1 MNPKSVTTIRIENR
15 TIFKVLIG
23 IVIFIGLLG
32 LAQILATQLI
42 WIASAFF
49 LAIALNPAVEF
60 FKNYMPRQS
69 RASAL
74 AVVMLLALSLLF
86 FLAFTF
92 VPLLI
97 DQSTELIESLPQ
109 VTQQI
114 QNGNGPVAQFVDR
127 YNLEQI
133 IRNAAEDISKAVLGA
148 TGSVVAIASGVFNG
162 FAAALTILT
171 LAIFML
177 LEGPRWNKL
186 LWRYHPNKTRQRNLI
201 LAEQMYD
208 AVSSYFTGILLIA
221 TISAVASTIMMTIVG
236 IPYAIPLGLVVGL
249 FGLIPFI
256 GATLAAVL
264 VVIVAF
270 FNSTGAGIAMAIYF
284 IIYQQI
290 ENNILQP
297 IIQGR
302 STELSPLIVT
312 IAIILGAAAGGL
324 FGALI
329 AIPVAASIKVLVV
342 HWVKHHNVEAPSKG

>member
-109 VTQQI
+109 VAQQI

-127 YNLEQI
+127 HNLEQI

-162 FAAALTILT
+162 FAAAFTILT

-221 TISAVASTIMMTIVG
+221 TISAVVSTIMMTIVG

-264 VVIVAF
+264 VVVVAF
-270 FNSTGAGIAMAIYF
+270 FTSTGAGIVMAIYF

-342 HWVKHHNVEAPSKG
+342 HWVKHHNVEVSSKG